1 MPVPAVLFF
10 LLLSALLFYKKSK
23 TLAYSVLILALLS
36 LYLLS
41 LKPVANAIA
50 SPLEFYHP
58 KYSGQAVSFVVVLG
72 SGHATDERIPVLS
85 QISRTGLSRL
95 MAGIQ
100 VYRQNPGAKL
110 LLSGYG
116 GYDPR
121 THAEVAAE
129 TAQLLGV
136 DPQDILL
143 APDARDTREEAQ
155 AWSSLLKPESFALVT
170 SALHMKRAMAIF
182 EQEGLSPIPVPA
194 NYETAGERQTYW
206 GNWLPRAR
214 NLELTEAAWHEY
226 LGIAWAQLKQIG
238 KGDD

>member
-1 MPVPAVLFF
+1 MPIPAVLFF
-10 LLLSALLFYKKSK
+10 LLLSAFLFYKKLK
-23 TLAYSVLILALLS
+23 TLAYAVLVFAALS

-41 LKPVANAIA
+41 VKPVADAIA

-58 KYSGQAVSFVVVLG
+58 RYADQVVSYVVVLG
-72 SGHATDERIPVLS
+72 SGHDTDKRIPILS
-85 QISRTGLSRL
+85 QLSRMGLSRL
-95 MAGIQ
+95 TAGIQ

-129 TAQLLGV
+129 VAQILGV

-155 AWSSLLKPESFALVT
+155 AWAALLESEPFALVT

-182 EQEGLSPIPVPA
+182 TQEGLSPVAAPA
-194 NYETAGERQTYW
+194 NYETAGQRPTYW
-206 GNWLPRAR
+206 RDWLPRAR
-214 NLELTEAAWHEY
+214 NLELSEAAWHEY
-226 LGIAWAQLKQIG
+226 LGIAWAQLKLLANE
-238 KGDD
+238 

>member
-23 TLAYSVLILALLS
+23 ALAYSVLTLALLS

-41 LKPVANAIA
+41 LKPVANAIT
-50 SPLEFYHP
+50 SPLEFHHP
-58 KYSGQAVSFVVVLG
+58 KYSGQAVSYVVVLG
-72 SGHATDERIPVLS
+72 SGHSSDERIPVLS

-121 THAEVAAE
+121 SHAEVAADI
-129 TAQLLGV
+129 AQLLGV
-136 DPQDILL
+136 DPQDIML

-155 AWSSLLKPESFALVT
+155 TWSSLLKPESFALVT

-182 EQEGLSPIPVPA
+182 EQEGLSPIAAPA

-206 GNWLPRAR
+206 MDWLPRAR
-214 NLELTEAAWHEY
+214 HLELSEAAWHEH
-226 LGIAWAQLKQIG
+226 LGIAWAQLKLLA
-238 KGDD
+238 K